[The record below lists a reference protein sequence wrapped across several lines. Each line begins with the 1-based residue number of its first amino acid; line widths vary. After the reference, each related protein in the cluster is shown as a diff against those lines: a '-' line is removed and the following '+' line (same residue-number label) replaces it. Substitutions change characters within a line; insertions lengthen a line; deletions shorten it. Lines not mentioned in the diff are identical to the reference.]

1 MVKQWMWSVLI
12 FSKAFDTVSHSIL
25 AAKLRKY
32 GLDVRVVRWTVNWLK
47 ERSQRVVVNE
57 TV

>member
-1 MVKQWMWSVLI
+1 MI